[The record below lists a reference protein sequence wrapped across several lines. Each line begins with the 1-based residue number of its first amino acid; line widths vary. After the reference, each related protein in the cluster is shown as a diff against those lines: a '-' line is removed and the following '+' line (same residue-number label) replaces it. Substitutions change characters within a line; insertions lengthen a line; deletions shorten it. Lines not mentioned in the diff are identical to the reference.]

1 MKPAEWSMIRFGL
14 AVCLFASLAIGGPSS
29 IDAQAPAQPRPE
41 GDRGGAKDPVQSILN
56 GLQQRA
62 EKQRQSDQR
71 DAAILLR
78 NAQEAH
84 RAGDLS
90 EAVKL
95 ARQAERLFPES
106 PEIRSFLRS
115 VRRQQEDQRTRSVML
130 GVVARRMEEA
140 LERVEAL
147 RQEGRNDLADELAD
161 AVRETLA
168 ELPESPQL
176 AEARKLARQ
185 VLGGGGAGG
194 LPQDPGKVPEPIEK
208 DEDIPPPVRIDPP
221 PPTDSRESAPLKS
234 KASESVQPPITWTD
248 AEIRKALKQRI
259 SIYWVQLP
267 LTTALQELS
276 RAGGVP
282 IVLDSSLV
290 RAGFAPT
297 VLVNLHA
304 PETTIE
310 RVLRSLGELTGGAY
324 ILSGGQV
331 IFTTKRRALEF
342 VIAGQL
348 GNLEAALPSVSPAG
362 ERYESSLGAPIR
374 SEPTVPEY
382 LRSAKAFRD
391 HIQEL
396 LRP

>member
-1 MKPAEWSMIRFGL
+1 MIRLEL
-14 AVCLFASLAIGGPSS
+14 AMCLFASLAIGSASAVTG
-29 IDAQAPAQPRPE
+29 QAPAQPRPE
-41 GDRGGAKDPVQSILN
+41 GDQAEPKDPVQSILN

-71 DAAILLR
+71 DAVILVR

-84 RAGDLS
+84 KAGDLS
-90 EAVKL
+90 EAVRL

-106 PEIRSFLRS
+106 QEIRGFLRT
-115 VRRQQEDQRTRSVML
+115 VLREQHEQRTRSVML
-130 GVVARRMEEA
+130 GVVARRIEEA
-140 LERVEAL
+140 LERIEVL
-147 RQEGRNDLADELAD
+147 RQGRQNDLAEELAD
-161 AVRETLA
+161 VVRETLA

-176 AEARKLARQ
+176 AEARKLARL
-185 VLGGGGAGG
+185 VLGVAKAGES
-194 LPQDPGKVPEPIEK
+194 PPDSGKVQEPIEK

-221 PPTDSRESAPLKS
+221 PPTDSRESGQLKP
-234 KASESVQPPITWTD
+234 KASESVRPPIRWTD
-248 AEIRKALKQRI
+248 AEIRKALKQRV
-259 SIYWVQLP
+259 SIHWVQLP
-267 LTTALQELS
+267 LPAALQELS

-282 IVLDSSLV
+282 IMLDPSLV

-297 VLVNLHA
+297 VLLNLQA

-310 RVLRSLGELTGGAY
+310 QVLRTVGELTGGAY

-342 VIAGQL
+342 AITGQF
-348 GNLEAALPSVSPAG
+348 GTAEAVSPTG
-362 ERYESSLGAPIR
+362 GRHESSLRAPLR
-374 SEPTVPEY
+374 SDSTGPEY

-391 HIQEL
+391 HIREL